1 MRLIARII
9 AAAIVLVLIGLMLA
23 PVPAM
28 DTQISSMDKLA
39 HAAAFT
45 VIPICLAIL
54 FPFGRL
60 STLAFVSILLGT
72 AIELIQGQ
80 IGRDA
85 SWGDLFADALGVL
98 LAVSILGALRL
109 RDARRA
115 LQAVADAKN
124 DSGSAQQGG

>member
-1 MRLIARII
+1 MRLVARVF
-9 AAAIVLVLIGLMLA
+9 AALIVLTLLGLMLA

-39 HAAAFT
+39 HAGAFT

-60 STLAFVSILLGT
+60 STLAVVSTLLGA

-85 SWGDLFADALGVL
+85 SWGDLFADAVGIL
-98 LAVSILGALRL
+98 LAVSVLGALRL
-109 RDARRA
+109 RDARKA
-115 LQAVADAKN
+115 LQAATER
-124 DSGSAQQGG
+124 

>member
-9 AAAIVLVLIGLMLA
+9 AALVIVVLIGLMLA
-23 PVPAM
+23 PVPTM
-28 DTQISSMDKLA
+28 DVQISSMDKLA
-39 HAAAFT
+39 HAGAFT

-60 STLAFVSILLGT
+60 STLALVSILLGG

-80 IGRDA
+80 IGRDP
-85 SWGDLFADALGVL
+85 SWTDLFADAVGIL

-115 LQAVADAKN
+115 LQAV
-124 DSGSAQQGG
+124 SES